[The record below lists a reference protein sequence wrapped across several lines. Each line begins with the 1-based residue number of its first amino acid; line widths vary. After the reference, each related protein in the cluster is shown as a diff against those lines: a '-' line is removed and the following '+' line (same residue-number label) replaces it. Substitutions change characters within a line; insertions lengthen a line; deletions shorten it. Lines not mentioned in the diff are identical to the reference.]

1 MLTFFIYLCLFFN
14 IITPVKTNITLE
26 KLSQL
31 VTHQPNS
38 AISYLD
44 KTNSIISDTAPN
56 NFSITDSH
64 ATCLPVTDKSII
76 ASSSSKASSNT
87 SLINFLSSS
96 NGIQTSNIYKYNL
109 ALIMACF
116 FVFGLL
122 LAFTPCVFP
131 MLPILLTIIS
141 RKSTTTRKSF
151 ILALSYVLG
160 NAVSYAIAGILAAQ
174 FGSTLQSIFQ
184 NIVVNILIIIL
195 FVVFSLSLFGLF
207 ELHLPNALN
216 NKLSSNI
223 NININNN
230 ITNHHKNNMFSLIGA
245 FVAGAL
251 SALVLSPCVTAPLAG
266 ALLYISYTGNL
277 LIGGASL
284 FMLGLGSG
292 LPLLCI
298 AVFGNKILPKSGKWM
313 DRIKSG
319 LGYLM
324 LLMAIY
330 IASRI
335 LNNNWINLMLG
346 LLIIIFTTHTAVTII
361 KLFKT
366 KICTSAKL
374 FIAASYLLIFGCCL
388 IYLFIPAYTALY
400 RLYRH
405 PIIQNKYQNST
416 QQLPEQ
422 LKFQIVKTTSELNK
436 ILSMA
441 RNNTPVI
448 LDFSAQWCLACKEL
462 DMTTF
467 RNPKIITL
475 LKSYTKVRVDITDN
489 NSETKALQKKYAVFA
504 PPSLVFINQNGEV
517 ISDAAVTG
525 YITADNLYKILT
537 QIQITTIP
545 TATPKSFNF

>member
-1 MLTFFIYLCLFFN
+1 
-14 IITPVKTNITLE
+14 
-26 KLSQL
+26 
-31 VTHQPNS
+31 
-38 AISYLD
+38 
-44 KTNSIISDTAPN
+44 
-56 NFSITDSH
+56 
-64 ATCLPVTDKSII
+64 
-76 ASSSSKASSNT
+76 
-87 SLINFLSSS
+87 
-96 NGIQTSNIYKYNL
+96 
-109 ALIMACF
+109 MACF

-422 LKFQIVKTTSELNK
+422 LKFQIVKTT
-436 ILSMA
+436 
-441 RNNTPVI
+441 R
-448 LDFSAQWCLACKEL
+448 D
-462 DMTTF
+462 
-467 RNPKIITL
+467 R
-475 LKSYTKVRVDITDN
+475 KSVV
-489 NSETKALQKKYAVFA
+489 
-504 PPSLVFINQNGEV
+504 
-517 ISDAAVTG
+517 
-525 YITADNLYKILT
+525 
-537 QIQITTIP
+537 
-545 TATPKSFNF
+545 